1 MFLKMRA
8 ELYTTLLSSY
18 KWNHRLLILVS
29 PAGDTRIR
37 QLDKFMAP
45 YQKDLEERFLIIK
58 RFTPDEISFGSDQ
71 TGFWLIGYDGT
82 IKAHGLQSDFLNQ
95 IFSTIDK
102 MPMRIQEKK
111 KR

>member
-1 MFLKMRA
+1 MFLKMKA
-8 ELYTTLLSSY
+8 EHYTTLLSSY
-18 KWNHRLLILVS
+18 KWKHRLLILVS

-37 QLDKFMAP
+37 QLDKFMAI

-82 IKAHGLQSDFLNQ
+82 IKAYGLQSDFLNQ

-111 KR
+111 R